1 MNIEK
6 FVIERDKMLMKCS
19 VEELRKFVKKNAG
32 KYYAEDFARAFAR
45 AFASASDTV
54 AEITLHKMIVNAT
67 LLPIEMR
74 ENSALWLLER
84 GYSVTVRGD
93 AK

>member
-1 MNIEK
+1 MNIKE
-6 FVIERDKMLMKCS
+6 FVIERDEMLMKCS

-32 KYYAEDFARAFAR
+32 KYYDEAFAKK
-45 AFASASDTV
+45 FETASDEV
-54 AEITLHKMIVNAT
+54 ATITLHKMIANAV

-84 GYSVTVRGD
+84 GYKVTLWGE